1 MNNQSPNSGFFE
13 ISLLHSQH
21 YSSIKIRRVKN
32 VLNTPAAEASCCFI
46 LISGLIEEA
55 EMYDTN
61 NKRSFDLSEYKKQ
74 RCLKFWKFAHLSK
87 VYINRIK
94 YSIKLTD
101 PQVSVENMKL
111 LIRWNRT
118 IKQNFSAVN
127 NVQKAVFWIFT
138 FCIPSTI
145 WVWTSG
151 AWKWNWI
158 LLPQK
163 NADVFLWWL
172 EFLMKLKCTIL
183 TIFIWSGWIREI
195 ALFELLNICP
205 HCFKFHIKLISYSIW
220 LKDPQMPV
228 QNLKLLMCWNKI
240 LETLRRSCRQQFLLK
255 ISVSLSACFWIYL
268 QSSILKLIKF

>member
-1 MNNQSPNSGFFE
+1 MNNQSPKSGFIE

-55 EMYDTN
+55 ELYDTN

-87 VYINRIK
+87 NYNRIK
-94 YSIKLTD
+94 SSIELTD
-101 PQVSVENMKL
+101 PQVSVQNMKL
-111 LIRWNRT
+111 LIRWNKT

-127 NVQKAVFWIFT
+127 NQCPKSGFLDFYLLRPV
-138 FCIPSTI
+138 PSTI

-163 NADVFLWWL
+163 KAAVLLWWL
-172 EFLMKLKCTIL
+172 EYLMKLKNTVD
-183 TIFIWSGWIREI
+183 
-195 ALFELLNICP
+195 
-205 HCFKFHIKLISYSIW
+205 W
-220 LKDPQMPV
+220 L
-228 QNLKLLMCWNKI
+228 
-240 LETLRRSCRQQFLLK
+240 
-255 ISVSLSACFWIYL
+255 
-268 QSSILKLIKF
+268 